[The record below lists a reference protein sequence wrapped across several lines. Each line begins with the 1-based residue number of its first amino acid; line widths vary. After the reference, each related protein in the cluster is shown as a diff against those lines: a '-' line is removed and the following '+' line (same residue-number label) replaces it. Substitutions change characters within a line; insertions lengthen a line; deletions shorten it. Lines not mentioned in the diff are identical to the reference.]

1 MALSSTARP
10 HGSCS
15 ALGRYGGEFM
25 VKLAVFT
32 SKYPARVA
40 TFFERDMRSL
50 LEAGVE
56 IDVFPIYPLD
66 QRMWRYAQPLLD
78 AAVLPRDRV
87 HHLGFAHSLGRVMA
101 GPRRGFGRFLRD
113 AGAVSAAALRYGPVS
128 LAKTAYV
135 LPKAWAAAERYAD
148 RYDHVLAYWGN
159 YAGTCAYLF
168 HRLLRRR
175 VPFSLWLHAG
185 TDLYFRPAYL
195 RQKLEYADNVITC
208 CEFNRSFMLER
219 YRDLAHRLA
228 PKIHV
233 CYHGLDLPVFPYRP
247 EGRPAGKLIAVGRLA
262 RDKGFAYLLRA
273 VALLASRGST
283 VELEIVGDGAE
294 RRALE
299 RLVHRLRIGD
309 RVAFRGWV
317 RFDEVRAAMSRATLL
332 VHPSDGLGDGL
343 PNVVR
348 EAMALGTPVIAS
360 RVAGIPEALD
370 GGCGVLVPPRDVA
383 ALADAI
389 ATLLG
394 DAGLR
399 RGIADRARHRTEQ
412 QFDMVPNGAR
422 LADLLR
428 RPPPDAPP
436 PEPSGVAPAL
446 SAHPG

>member
-1 MALSSTARP
+1 M
-10 HGSCS
+10 
-15 ALGRYGGEFM
+15 
-25 VKLAVFT
+25 KLAVFT

-56 IDVFPIYPLD
+56 IDVFPIHPLD
-66 QRMWRYAQPLLD
+66 PRMWRYAQPLLD

-87 HHLGFAHSLGRVMA
+87 HHLGFFRSLGRTVA

-113 AGAVSAAALRYGPVS
+113 AAAVSAAALRYGPGS
-128 LAKTAYV
+128 FAKTAYV
-135 LPKAWAAAERYAD
+135 LPKAWAAAGRYAD

-168 HRLLRRR
+168 HRLQRRR
-175 VPFSLWLHAG
+175 VPFSLWVHAG

-208 CEFNRSFMLER
+208 CDFNRSFMLER
-219 YRDLAHRLA
+219 YRAVAHRLA

-247 EGRPAGKLIAVGRLA
+247 DGRPAGKLIAVGRLA

-273 VALLASRGST
+273 VAVLASRGST
-283 VELEIVGDGAE
+283 VTLEIVGDGEE
-294 RRALE
+294 RGSLE
-299 RLVHRLRIGD
+299 RLTRQLGLGD
-309 RVAFRGWV
+309 RVTFRGWL
-317 RFDEVRAAMSRATLL
+317 RFAEVRSAMGQATVL
-332 VHPSDGLGDGL
+332 VHPSDRLGDGL
-343 PNVVR
+343 PNVLR

-370 GGCGVLVPPRDVA
+370 DGCGVLVPPRDVG

-389 ATLLG
+389 ALVLG
-394 DAGLR
+394 DAALR
-399 RGIADRARHRTEQ
+399 RSLAQRARTRTEQ
-412 QFDMVPNGAR
+412 QFDMARTGPR
-422 LADLLR
+422 LAEVLR
-428 RPPPDAPP
+428 RSP
-436 PEPSGVAPAL
+436 PEAIPPAPSRAAPAAPAAPGAPAL